1 METWRIFA
9 ASLLGVAGILAVLMI
24 MARVRERTGRWQA
37 VAVTGLVG
45 VTALALTGIL
55 TLTVLA
61 PAVAWWLAGG
71 TAVIVAVLALAG

>member
-9 ASLLGVAGILAVLMI
+9 ASLLGVAGVLAVLMI

-45 VTALALTGIL
+45 VTALALTCVL
-55 TLTVLA
+55 TLTVLT
-61 PAVAWWLAGG
+61 PAVSWWLAGG
-71 TAVIVAVLALAG
+71 IAVIVAVLALAS